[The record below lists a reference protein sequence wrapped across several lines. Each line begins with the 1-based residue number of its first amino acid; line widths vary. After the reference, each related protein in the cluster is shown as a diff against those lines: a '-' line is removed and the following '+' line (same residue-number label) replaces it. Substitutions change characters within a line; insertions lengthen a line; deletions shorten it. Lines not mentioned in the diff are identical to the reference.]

1 MNSPFYIVW
10 KSCRII
16 SFGSIILIGWLVIQA
31 YKYAWIM
38 IVMCPSRRLI
48 NNLADISDKAIP
60 VKRRDRKN
68 GHHSNTWSM
77 DQSVLINNNK
87 REETSKVIL
96 QSSVL
101 SAHDSDGPQTTND
114 WFFMSSAFVLVHVL
128 YGCQSISC
136 IYGINLWM
144 DLK

>member
-1 MNSPFYIVW
+1 MTGNDDD
-10 KSCRII
+10 
-16 SFGSIILIGWLVIQA
+16 GE
-31 YKYAWIM
+31 
-38 IVMCPSRRLI
+38 CPSRRLI

-68 GHHSNTWSM
+68 GHHSNTWNM
-77 DQSVLINNNK
+77 DQSVLIKNNKK

-114 WFFMSSAFVLVHVL
+114 
-128 YGCQSISC
+128 
-136 IYGINLWM
+136 
-144 DLK
+144 

>member
-1 MNSPFYIVW
+1 MMMMTMM
-10 KSCRII
+10 
-16 SFGSIILIGWLVIQA
+16 ILTLMMLMLMTVFLGGDDDDDDE
-31 YKYAWIM
+31 
-38 IVMCPSRRLI
+38 CPSRRLI

-68 GHHSNTWSM
+68 GHHSNTWNM
-77 DQSVLINNNK
+77 DQSVLINNKK

-114 WFFMSSAFVLVHVL
+114 
-128 YGCQSISC
+128 
-136 IYGINLWM
+136 
-144 DLK
+144 